1 MTLLYV
7 GPPFGCMPRSS
18 IAGTSGRTISNFLR
32 NFQIDFQSGY
42 TRLDSKKQW
51 RSFLLSQYPYQHI
64 LSPAFVILANSDWGE
79 MEAKGHFN
87 LHFAD
92 DYGC

>member
-1 MTLLYV
+1 
-7 GPPFGCMPRSS
+7 
-18 IAGTSGRTISNFLR
+18 
-32 NFQIDFQSGY
+32 
-42 TRLDSKKQW
+42 LDSKKQW